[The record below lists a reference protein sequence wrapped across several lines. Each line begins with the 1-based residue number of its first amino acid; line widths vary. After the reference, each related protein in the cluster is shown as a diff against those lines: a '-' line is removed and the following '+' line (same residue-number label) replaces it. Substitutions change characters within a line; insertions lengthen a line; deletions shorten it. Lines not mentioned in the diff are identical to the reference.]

1 MANECIPYY
10 ADAHMI
16 TVVAGTGGVGGKRFV
31 TNTGPLAQGLGTA
44 GGVATGI
51 IQTTAGGSVLG
62 VGAQDSAAGLGV
74 GVWTAGTV
82 PVTVG
87 ATAVVAGTKVMSDAS
102 GNAVPWTTGNQVAGT
117 CMGDTAS
124 GADAPIK
131 ILE

>member
-10 ADAHMI
+10 ADAHQI
-16 TVVAGTGGVGGKRFV
+16 TFVAGTGGVGGKRFV
-31 TNTGPLAQGLGTA
+31 TNSGPLAQGLGTA
-44 GGVATGI
+44 GGVATGVI
-51 IQTTAGGSVLG
+51 AGAGASVAG
-62 VGAQDSAAGLGV
+62 VGAQDAAAGLAV
-74 GVWTAGTV
+74 GVFTAGTV

-87 ATAVVAGTKVMSDAS
+87 ATAVVGGTKVMSDAN

-117 CMGDTAS
+117 CLGDTAS